1 MRGNETYDFALSI
14 DFAKKLS
21 MLARTETGEK
31 IRKYFIDVEKKLKE
45 SEKPLK
51 TIDILELT
59 IKNMREQQAELDEIK
74 SDVTELKAKSITRPE
89 YYTIAGWASVQNIKV
104 GLKLAALLGQRA
116 SMICKQKGYNIDET
130 FDPRFGKVNVYP
142 KEVLQHVFN
151 QPIVMELF

>member
-59 IKNMREQQAELDEIK
+59 IKNMREKQAEL
-74 SDVTELKAKSITRPE
+74 ELKAKSITRPE